1 MGRHVWNGS
10 SQGNHSVLP
19 VNPQL
24 QHVLA
29 TRNGERMNLASN
41 FWAAPCSSPGIDF
54 QGTHRHLMEISTAPW
69 SWLDRVF
76 SKSPAS
82 GQAKDLHVI
91 DSLSVPLPCLY
102 PLRLCPPG
110 GLEMLMSFEYLFQ
123 VPALVEKTGIWLRD
137 FICVQK
143 NSTWAEPGKFLSG
156 AQGPCRF
163 SASDTFGAADL
174 GIWGLVSSNS
184 GFTAFV
190 NCLGNASNPLVQ
202 VHHLLSQL

>member
-1 MGRHVWNGS
+1 
-10 SQGNHSVLP
+10 
-19 VNPQL
+19 
-24 QHVLA
+24 
-29 TRNGERMNLASN
+29 
-41 FWAAPCSSPGIDF
+41 
-54 QGTHRHLMEISTAPW
+54 
-69 SWLDRVF
+69 
-76 SKSPAS
+76 
-82 GQAKDLHVI
+82 
-91 DSLSVPLPCLY
+91 
-102 PLRLCPPG
+102 
-110 GLEMLMSFEYLFQ
+110 MLMSFEYLFQ